1 MIPYRLPHHLNMQ
14 NPNEDIVIYN
24 GDFQLTN
31 DQYSIDIY
39 DAVICICWGN
49 GMQIRFKGNVDRLLH
64 PDIGGYWKMAVNN
77 NEIGRALITQYEDN
91 TYAGNIQYFYNGNK
105 NISLDYV
112 YFPIFNLESFYGVRT
127 RCETGFHSDRL
138 IFSNDQYE
146 IIIENRADIKVIEN
160 NLQNYGGGNIITH
173 NGIIRKINGNIQLKE
188 AEQVLHIF
196 SIFLSFTFGR
206 KTPILIFQG
215 YLNDE
220 QTIEKYVKNF
230 DIPPYAFYESWKPK
244 RNNDGLDTAWDL
256 FYQKWNEN
264 EDNKDVLSTAIH
276 WYNQANINGV
286 IFENAYIS
294 VFIGLELMYNVLIG
308 KKADLKIKIESLSN
322 LLCIS
327 NIESEKMAD
336 MRNFLTHYGE
346 QNRAK
351 YSKFDFESKMKYL
364 QKVKL
369 LLELSVLKYIN
380 YEGNYC
386 DRTDGSEW
394 VGESCKIVPWSQNK

>member
-39 DAVICICWGN
+39 DALICICWGN
-49 GMQIRFKGNVDRLLH
+49 GMQIRFKGNGDRLLH
-64 PDIGGYWKMAVNN
+64 PDIGGYWEMAVNN
-77 NEIGRALITQYEDN
+77 NEIGRALITQY
-91 TYAGNIQYFYNGNK
+91 
-105 NISLDYV
+105 
-112 YFPIFNLESFYGVRT
+112 
-127 RCETGFHSDRL
+127 
-138 IFSNDQYE
+138 
-146 IIIENRADIKVIEN
+146 
-160 NLQNYGGGNIITH
+160 
-173 NGIIRKINGNIQLKE
+173 
-188 AEQVLHIF
+188 
-196 SIFLSFTFGR
+196 
-206 KTPILIFQG
+206 
-215 YLNDE
+215 
-220 QTIEKYVKNF
+220 
-230 DIPPYAFYESWKPK
+230 
-244 RNNDGLDTAWDL
+244 
-256 FYQKWNEN
+256 